1 MYAVFIFT
9 RCHPVKSRVL
19 LAIAGCASVGMSIA
33 VAYGL
38 TVALGRS
45 LNPVINVL
53 PFILIGIGVD
63 DMFVLVA
70 ALEAEG
76 VEKQSVPV
84 RMGKAMGAAGVSITI
99 TSLTD
104 MIAFVLGVT
113 SRLPALATFCA
124 FAAVGITA
132 DFLLQISFF
141 AGWMALDAYREKKT
155 KPDCCPCCCAPTDAA
170 SGTCCC
176 ACTYNKFG
184 CVKAVTQPKGNFCT
198 VLLIGG
204 LKAWIQRYYI
214 PALRPKA
221 VKAVVIFVF
230 VACTGFMAWA
240 ASNLKQDFQFRW
252 FVNDDAALQEA
263 FDIQDAYFQS
273 NGLPVNIVTPKGKPG
288 AGDADGYF
296 DYASIDGQKK
306 LVALHEAVEASSWI
320 EEDSANAW
328 YPMLREWVYE
338 CGLEVTFDEGP
349 MANQSCIKRDCV
361 WPETFCFDADG
372 TEVCR
377 PYPSAG
383 KKRYAYC
390 THKKNARDD
399 GGNTMEDVDGDDIP
413 GALEDKYLVLADGT
427 RAADDADETKVYL
440 PEAMFWAWLDQFLA
454 DSPFGGTFASEIVW
468 VDNSTVRDEAMVALG
483 VTATRIRANYIATD
497 EAADQV
503 ASMVDLRASVASAGV
518 GDAFPY
524 MFMYL
529 YYEQY
534 AIIFVEAMQNLGLA
548 LLAVLIIV
556 YLLVANFGLTLL
568 VMLCV
573 LMVDVNILGLM
584 WLWGLTIDS
593 VAIIN
598 LVLAIGLAVDYSVHV
613 AHAFMQTPGTR
624 QERTDHALLEMGTA
638 VMHGAV
644 STFLA
649 VLILSTSKSY
659 IFRIFFKQFFGIC
672 VFGAAHG
679 LLFLPVLLS
688 LIGPSYSPVG
698 KPATPTTPAAKADPN
713 EVQTSTAASA
723 TVESSVSVS
732 ASASKKRVVATAT
745 HSSSEG
751 IEVQK
756 TPITPPDTVSAPPS
770 PPFSARIGSPRVSPF
785 DDDDSCAA

>member
-1 MYAVFIFT
+1 
-9 RCHPVKSRVL
+9 
-19 LAIAGCASVGMSIA
+19 
-33 VAYGL
+33 
-38 TVALGRS
+38 
-45 LNPVINVL
+45 
-53 PFILIGIGVD
+53 
-63 DMFVLVA
+63 
-70 ALEAEG
+70 
-76 VEKQSVPV
+76 
-84 RMGKAMGAAGVSITI
+84 
-99 TSLTD
+99 
-104 MIAFVLGVT
+104 
-113 SRLPALATFCA
+113 
-124 FAAVGITA
+124 
-132 DFLLQISFF
+132 
-141 AGWMALDAYREKKT
+141 MALDAYREKK
-155 KPDCCPCCCAPTDAA
+155 KPDCPCCCAPTDAA

-288 AGDADGYF
+288 AGDGDGYF

-306 LVALHEAVEASSWI
+306 LVALHEAVEASAWI

-328 YPMLREWVYE
+328 YPMLREWIYE
-338 CGLEVTFDEGP
+338 CGREVTFDDGP
-349 MANQSCIKRDCV
+349 MVNQTCIKRDCV
-361 WPETFCFDADG
+361 WPETVAGF
-372 TEVCR
+372 
-377 PYPSAG
+377 PYPFNGSLI
-383 KKRYAYC
+383 YEYC
-390 THKKNARDD
+390 THKKNLRDE
-399 GGNTMEDVDGDDIP
+399 GGNTVEVTENFFGSELSRDVP
-413 GALEDKYLVLADGT
+413 GAAEEKYLVLADGT
-427 RAADDADETKVYL
+427 RAPDDADETKVYL
-440 PEAMFWAWLDQFLA
+440 PEGHFWAWLDQFLS

-468 VDNSTVRDEAMVALG
+468 VDNSTTRDEAMVALG

-518 GDAFPY
+518 GDSFPY

-548 LLAVLIIV
+548 LLAVLAIV

-593 VAIIN
+593 VAIIG

-613 AHAFMQTPGTR
+613 AHAFMQTRGTR
-624 QERTDHALLEMGTA
+624 Q
-638 VMHGAV
+638 GA
-644 STFLA
+644 
-649 VLILSTSKSY
+649 
-659 IFRIFFKQFFGIC
+659 
-672 VFGAAHG
+672 
-679 LLFLPVLLS
+679 
-688 LIGPSYSPVG
+688 
-698 KPATPTTPAAKADPN
+698 PTTRC
-713 EVQTSTAASA
+713 S
-723 TVESSVSVS
+723 
-732 ASASKKRVVATAT
+732 RW
-745 HSSSEG
+745 G
-751 IEVQK
+751 
-756 TPITPPDTVSAPPS
+756 
-770 PPFSARIGSPRVSPF
+770 RR
-785 DDDDSCAA
+785 